1 MRAIAVREDI
11 HDLILDAGD
20 RLLSRYGYRKM
31 TMDDLAREVGVAKG
45 TLYLHFTGKEE
56 VALSIVDR
64 IVGRVKKELQAIS
77 RSDRPPAAR
86 LRQMLA
92 TRVLSR
98 FDSVQHYTENLSD
111 LLAALRPALL
121 ARRQRHFEEEA
132 RIFAEVLKEG
142 QRVGAFAR
150 KDALMTAHALVQATN
165 SLLPFNLSTRELGER
180 GDIEKQIARIADLLI
195 DGL

>member
-1 MRAIAVREDI
+1 MRAIAVRGDI
-11 HDLILDAGD
+11 RDLILDAGD
-20 RLLSRYGYRKM
+20 RLLSRYGYQKM

-45 TLYLHFTGKEE
+45 TLYLHFKGKEE

-64 IVGRVKKELQAIS
+64 IVERVKKELQALS

-86 LRQMLA
+86 LRQMLV
-92 TRVLSR
+92 TRVICR

-142 QRVGAFAR
+142 QRAGAFSR

-195 DGL
+195 EGL